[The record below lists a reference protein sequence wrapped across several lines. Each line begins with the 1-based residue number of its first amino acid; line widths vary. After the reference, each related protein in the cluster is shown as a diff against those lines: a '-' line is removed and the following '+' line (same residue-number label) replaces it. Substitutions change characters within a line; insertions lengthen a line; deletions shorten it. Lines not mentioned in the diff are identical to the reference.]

1 MPHAI
6 IRGRN
11 GRRHEVNFGDEA
23 IRVEIYHSEETVEI
37 LTEFRDAPRGA
48 SALRPYQH
56 SPRPVQRSHRRSDA
70 TFCEPSSCILD
81 VLRIFDIP
89 AELGPASNR
98 EGGPPVGFARSI
110 DRACR
115 GDDDFAPCGWP

>member
-56 SPRPVQRSHRRSDA
+56 SPPPVQRSHRRSGA
-70 TFCEPSSCILD
+70 KGQQSSFRILER
-81 VLRIFDIP
+81 RILI
-89 AELGPASNR
+89 
-98 EGGPPVGFARSI
+98 
-110 DRACR
+110 
-115 GDDDFAPCGWP
+115 WP